1 MCDNDCMVKK
11 LIDIIKPIIKLIISS
26 YCFYL
31 AWKFAWL
38 RCEGQSIAFL
48 TTGFLFVFILFSKEI
63 VQVFEN
69 ISVFGLN
76 VKLREVKNL
85 VVDLTNLLKATAGL
99 ELESILQPITNEKLT
114 YESME
119 IKYKK
124 ITELLKKY
132 NIESKI
138 IESIQEKHWHE
149 KIYRIYTKK
158 IFETISLI
166 NKKKEYYDKWHNEYE
181 PFVAPE
187 EIKVLLTEI
196 QDINDGI
203 KKIILDYEYYY
214 KNKRHRSIPDWNLL
228 LKSGFENGYLPNATI
243 EE

>member
-1 MCDNDCMVKK
+1 M
-11 LIDIIKPIIKLIISS
+11 
-26 YCFYL
+26 
-31 AWKFAWL
+31 
-38 RCEGQSIAFL
+38 
-48 TTGFLFVFILFSKEI
+48 
-63 VQVFEN
+63 
-69 ISVFGLN
+69 
-76 VKLREVKNL
+76 
-85 VVDLTNLLKATAGL
+85 
-99 ELESILQPITNEKLT
+99 
-114 YESME
+114 
-119 IKYKK
+119 
-124 ITELLKKY
+124 
-132 NIESKI
+132 
-138 IESIQEKHWHE
+138 
-149 KIYRIYTKK
+149 
-158 IFETISLI
+158 I